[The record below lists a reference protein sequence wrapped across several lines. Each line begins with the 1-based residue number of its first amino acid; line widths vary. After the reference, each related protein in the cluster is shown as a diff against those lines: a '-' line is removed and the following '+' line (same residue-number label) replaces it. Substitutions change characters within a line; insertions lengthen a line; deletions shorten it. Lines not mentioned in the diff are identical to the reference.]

1 MKITLLGSLGNINRH
16 FITRLIAD
24 GHEVTVITS
33 RPEGAAAIE
42 KLGAKAAV
50 GLNTDLDFLSRTFTG
65 SDLVYLM
72 ITGIA
77 FSSAT
82 SMSDL
87 AKIYSQAIKKTDV
100 KKVIN
105 LSSVGAQSPEAGIL
119 YEYHAMEDGLD
130 ELTGVT
136 VKHIRPVGFYTNLLT
151 EIALLKAQGKIFE
164 AISPETMRAWVHPS
178 DIADAVYNRINDLLT
193 DKAVSKIKYVVSDWA
208 IGTDWVNALET
219 NNISAQ
225 YVTISVE
232 DLVENFVKA
241 GLPKV
246 VADGFGQM
254 NQFQQSPDKLYQEIK
269 SSTYHHGKVK
279 INDFAKEFAQ
289 VYYQ

>member
-1 MKITLLGSLGNINRH
+1 MKITLLSSLGNINRH
-16 FITRLIAD
+16 FIPRLIAD

-33 RPEGAAAIE
+33 RPEGVAAIE
-42 KLGAKAAV
+42 KIGAKAAV

-87 AKIYSQAIKKTDV
+87 AKIYSQAIKKADV

-151 EIALLKAQGKIFE
+151 EIAPLKAQGKIFE

-178 DIADAVYNRINDLLT
+178 DIADAVYNRINNLLT

-208 IGTDWVNALET
+208 TGTDWVNALGT

-232 DLVENFVKA
+232 DLIENFV
-241 GLPKV
+241 
-246 VADGFGQM
+246 
-254 NQFQQSPDKLYQEIK
+254 
-269 SSTYHHGKVK
+269 
-279 INDFAKEFAQ
+279 
-289 VYYQ
+289 